1 MGLGGGR
8 QESEKIPEGRPLSPQ
23 LESALEHA
31 LARLDA
37 THEQFRDSRTDERNS
52 QMVKRW
58 NQICKEIDGYF
69 RAISTVLIQSH
80 QLSLDMGSLGGGR
93 NIQPWLEETT
103 GTLDRLIIK
112 LDQNDDVVAMVG
124 ETELLRGPVDRV
136 SYEWV
141 EEAVVNWVLTAV
153 DLKVGRE

>member
-1 MGLGGGR
+1 MALGGGR
-8 QESEKIPEGRPLSPQ
+8 QDDDKAPEGRPLSPQ

-31 LARLDA
+31 LTRLDA
-37 THEQFRDSRTDERNS
+37 VNEGFRDSRTDERNS

-58 NQICKEIDGYF
+58 NQICKEINGYF
-69 RAISTVLIQSH
+69 RAISTVLIQTH
-80 QLSLDMGSLGGGR
+80 QLSLDMGSMGGGR
-93 NIQPWLEETT
+93 AIRPWLEETT
-103 GTLDRLIIK
+103 NTLDRLVIK
-112 LDQNDDVVAMVG
+112 LDDNDEVVAMVG

-141 EEAVVNWVLTAV
+141 EEAVINWVLTAV